1 MTTEGVLVSF
11 DVDGTLVRSVGENAN
26 KLHKE
31 AFATAFS
38 RVFSID
44 TTIDVIPHHGS
55 TDPLIL
61 LKVLEYHGIDATHAM
76 EKLPDMQAAM
86 IDYFIE
92 HKCRAAIGL
101 EVLPGVKKLLEELQS
116 MDHVHVGLC
125 TGNLEPIAWAKMDA
139 LGLKDMFTTPQF
151 GGFGSDY
158 CSGSLV
164 STDSWKDRAEL
175 VRIAYSR
182 GLNQSNGIQRRFHV
196 GDAPMDVMAAKHA
209 GSHAL
214 GLLTGIFSR
223 DDLSTANPEA
233 IILDD
238 LCDTE
243 KVLDILLGRVSS

>member
-1 MTTEGVLVSF
+1 MGKNGRT
-11 DVDGTLVRSVGENAN
+11 RSQG
-26 KLHKE
+26 
-31 AFATAFS
+31 
-38 RVFSID
+38 
-44 TTIDVIPHHGS
+44 
-55 TDPLIL
+55 
-61 LKVLEYHGIDATHAM
+61 
-76 EKLPDMQAAM
+76 
-86 IDYFIE
+86 
-92 HKCRAAIGL
+92 
-101 EVLPGVKKLLEELQS
+101 
-116 MDHVHVGLC
+116 HVY
-125 TGNLEPIAWAKMDA
+125 N
-139 LGLKDMFTTPQF
+139 TPF

-233 IILDD
+233 IILD

-243 KVLDILLGRVSS
+243 KVLDILLGRESS